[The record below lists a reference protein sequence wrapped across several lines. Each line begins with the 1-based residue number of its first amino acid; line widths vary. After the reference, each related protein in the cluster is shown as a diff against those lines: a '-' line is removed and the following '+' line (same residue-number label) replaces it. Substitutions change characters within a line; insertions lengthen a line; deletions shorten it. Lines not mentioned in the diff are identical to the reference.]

1 MPCRKGIPVERLAR
15 LCVRR
20 RFIVAGGWVIALLLL
35 AGLTVRLGS
44 GFTDSTQIPNSES
57 ATAYSLL
64 DGAGK
69 GGLVS
74 STSTVTGNIAW
85 QTRGASITSPA
96 VEQAATAMLGR
107 VAHLPG
113 VEAVVSPYT
122 TAGAAQ
128 VSRSANTAYA
138 TVTLAKGANA
148 SLVERTAE
156 QLRSASIDVQAG
168 GTAFTPQ
175 PGASHGTEVIGILA
189 ALVILLLVFR
199 SIWAAALPVITGVT
213 GVGLGTLVV
222 ILGSHAISLS
232 STSLTMGSLV
242 GLGVGIDY
250 ALFIVNRHRKAL
262 LAGAP
267 GPDAIAQALATSGRA
282 VIFAGVTVIAA
293 LLGLYVMGL
302 SALTGM
308 AEAAAVTVLFTVA
321 SAITLLPALLALLGT
336 RVLSRRQR
344 RALTESRMTG
354 SRVGA
359 TGSAAGA
366 HARAGRG
373 GRDGWGLAARW
384 ARLVQG
390 APRRAIA
397 ITVLAVIALAT
408 PALSLRVGSADA
420 SSDPAGSSTRAYYD
434 MMAAGFGPGFDA
446 PLLLVAQAP
455 DTAAQ
460 HALTGLAGELRT
472 AGDVAAVTA
481 PATVGRGLEVITVVP
496 RTSAQAT
503 ATSDLVTTLRHHVI
517 PAAEAGTGLHVY
529 VGGPTASSID
539 LSSALMSR
547 LPLYLGL
554 IALLGFILLTLA
566 FRSVLIPLTGAVT
579 SLASIVAGLGA
590 ITAIFQFGWGSA
602 LLGVGSAAPVSYI
615 IPVCIVGV
623 VFGLST
629 DYQVFLVSR
638 IHEEWQR
645 TGDNTRAVRRGVTE
659 TARVIVIAMAIMAC
673 VFGSFGFSGERIV
686 ASIGVGMA
694 SAVIVDALLVRLT
707 LAPALM
713 TLAGRWN
720 WAYPRWAQRFTPR
733 LSIEGPA
740 GPGHGRTERPA
751 WPGHEVTRPSA
762 IIRP

>member
-1 MPCRKGIPVERLAR
+1 VERLAR

-44 GFTDSTQIPNSES
+44 GFTDSTQVPNSES

-64 DGAGK
+64 DGAGQ
-69 GGLVS
+69 GGLAS

-85 QTRGASITSPA
+85 HASGPSITSPA
-96 VEQAATAMLGR
+96 VERAAATMLGK

-122 TAGAAQ
+122 AAGAAQ

-138 TVTLAKGANA
+138 TVTLAKGADVKP
-148 SLVERTAE
+148 VEQAADA
-156 QLRSASIDVQAG
+156 LRGAGIDVQAG

-267 GPDAIAQALATSGRA
+267 GPEAIGQALATSGRA

-293 LLGLYVMGL
+293 LLGMYVVGL

-354 SRVGA
+354 SRAAA
-359 TGSAAGA
+359 TGPAAGA

-373 GRDGWGLAARW
+373 GQGLAARW

-390 APRRAIA
+390 SPRRAIA
-397 ITVLAVIALAT
+397 ITVLAIIALAT

-460 HALTGLAGELRT
+460 HALTGLAQELRT

-517 PAAEAGTGLHVY
+517 PAAEAGTSLHVY

-539 LSSALMSR
+539 LSSALMSK

-554 IALLGFILLTLA
+554 IALLGFFLLTLA

-602 LLGVGSAAPVSYI
+602 LFGVGSAAPVSYI

-629 DYQVFLVSR
+629 DYQVFLLSR

-645 TGDNTRAVRRGVTE
+645 TGDNTRAIRQGVTE

-694 SAVIVDALLVRLT
+694 SAVIIDALLVRLT
-707 LAPALM
+707 LVPALM

-720 WAYPRWAQRFTPR
+720 WAYPRWAQRLTPR
-733 LSIEGPA
+733 LSVEGTAGRIEG
-740 GPGHGRTERPA
+740 PA